1 MCIVLKCEKKVK
13 SKVTKHR
20 KNNGEEGNGFV
31 TSVIND
37 HVFDYASEN
46 VLNLWRKKS
55 QNLAYR

>member
-1 MCIVLKCEKKVK
+1 MKKRLNPK
-13 SKVTKHR
+13 LLSTE